1 MYEITAEES
10 ELVIYFSELALE
22 QDLGEVIFT
31 NFEIRKETI
40 IGSNPTEYY
49 YALFA
54 SDASGKY
61 NSAIDLD
68 KNNSSFNFRPNGS
81 SIICSSTDC
90 VNGCIP
96 YQQTTLYGDKVWT
109 CSSCIK
115 PCKKTMVVV
124 IKTKQL

>member
-1 MYEITAEES
+1 M
-10 ELVIYFSELALE
+10 ALE

-54 SDASGKY
+54 SDTSGKY

-81 SIICSSTDC
+81 SITCSSTDC
-90 VNGCIP
+90 VNGCTP